1 VSQQSFQATLT
12 LDDDQ
17 NLLVIDVPARD
28 KQLLLQQA
36 ALQFNR
42 YIKTVD
48 NPIVQFTT
56 VQYLRDL
63 VDRANRENQVE
74 FDSKMGKILV
84 RFVEVGSNGQKY

>member
-1 VSQQSFQATLT
+1 MSQQSFQATLT

-84 RFVEVGSNGQKY
+84 RFVEVSSNGQKY